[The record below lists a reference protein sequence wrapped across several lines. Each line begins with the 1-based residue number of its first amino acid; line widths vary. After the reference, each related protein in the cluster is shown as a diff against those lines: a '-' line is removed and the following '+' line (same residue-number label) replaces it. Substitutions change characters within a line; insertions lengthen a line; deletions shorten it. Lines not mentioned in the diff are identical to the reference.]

1 MHRWSPL
8 NERQLALLSRLANGR
23 KSEGPWDPGKFRTAY
38 ALRDRGLVTIKRSEG
53 EVDARVTEAGTFYI
67 QHGHHPDDPAHS
79 ADKKTGDVKPTGRT
93 RSASYADRPVALA
106 RRSKAKELIELLTKD
121 RRVTISEPDDA
132 TVTEWRRVIDYAKR
146 HILLP
151 EGKRIESLRMWN
163 RDLQISLIEGPH
175 PNSLRQRPDEAP
187 PVRVPTQL
195 RSPHPVVAALKD
207 DEARLVMPAPL
218 RRRSLLL
225 LQGLAAEAVRRGHK
239 VKGHEVPSRHRSRAY
254 TYNGR
259 HYPSSYSRRE
269 GELDLAVD
277 GYTYT
282 VTIQQEF
289 PQSTDPERA
298 KSLVIEIGYSQASR
312 QSRWADRKRW
322 VLEDILGA
330 VLREVETRAVE
341 DAQRKVDEERAKADR
356 EIRWRAA
363 MEKAKALAAQEQ
375 YAEVLRAQ
383 AGQWQEA
390 ASLSAYCN
398 ALERRLEEAA
408 VGEDKAAVASA
419 RGWLAWARRYV
430 QSLDP
435 LTHLPAMP
443 IAREPRP
450 EELAPYLNGWSP
462 HGPEAHR
469 GWGSR

>member
-8 NERQLALLSRLANGR
+8 NERQLALLGRLANG
-23 KSEGPWDPGKFRTAY
+23 KESEEPWDPGEFRTAY
-38 ALRDRGLVTIKRSEG
+38 ALRDRGLVTIKRSG
-53 EVDARVTEAGTFYI
+53 SKVDAQVTEAGTFYL
-67 QHGHHPDDPAHS
+67 QHGHHPDDPAH
-79 ADKKTGDVKPTGRT
+79 AGEEKAAKGKATGGT

-106 RRSKAKELIELLTKD
+106 RRTKAKELIERLVAD
-121 RRVTISEPDDA
+121 RRVTVTEPDDA

-146 HILLP
+146 HDLLP

-163 RDLQISLIEGPH
+163 RDLQISLVEGPH

-187 PVRVPTQL
+187 PVHVPSQL
-195 RSPHPVVAALKD
+195 RSPHPVVAALRD
-207 DEARLVMPAPL
+207 DEGRLVMPASL

-225 LQGLAAEAVRRGHK
+225 LQGLAAETVRRGHK
-239 VKGHEVPSRHRSRAY
+239 VKEHEVPSRHRSHAY

-269 GELDLAVD
+269 GELDLVVD
-277 GYTYT
+277 GFTYT

-289 PQSTDPERA
+289 PQSNEPERS
-298 KSLVIEIGYSQASR
+298 KSLVIELGYSQASR

-330 VLREVETRAVE
+330 VLREIETRAVE
-341 DAQRKVDEERAKADR
+341 DAQRKADEERAKAER
-356 EIRWRAA
+356 EVRWRAA
-363 MEKAKALAAQEQ
+363 MEKAKELAAQEQ

-390 ASLSAYCN
+390 ANLSAYCN
-398 ALERRLEEAA
+398 ALERRLEVAA
-408 VGEDKAAVASA
+408 GEDDAVVASA
-419 RGWLAWARRYV
+419 HGWLAWARRYV
-430 QSLDP
+430 QNLDP
-435 LTHLPAMP
+435 LTRLPVMP
-443 IAREPRP
+443 TAREPKP

-469 GWGSR
+469 GWGAR

>member
-8 NERQLALLSRLANGR
+8 NERQLALLGRLANG
-23 KSEGPWDPGKFRTAY
+23 KESEEPWDPGEFRTAY
-38 ALRDRGLVTIKRSEG
+38 ALRDRGLVTIKRSG
-53 EVDARVTEAGTFYI
+53 SEVDAKVTEAGTFYI
-67 QHGHHPDDPAHS
+67 EHGHHPDDPAH
-79 ADKKTGDVKPTGRT
+79 AGENKIVRDKAAGGT

-106 RRSKAKELIELLTKD
+106 RRAKAKELIERLVAD
-121 RRVTISEPDDA
+121 RRVTFTKPDDA

-146 HILLP
+146 HSLIP

-163 RDLQISLIEGPH
+163 RDLQISLVAGPH

-187 PVRVPTQL
+187 PVHVPTQL
-195 RSPHPVVAALKD
+195 RSPHPVVAALRD
-207 DEARLVMPAPL
+207 DEGRLVVPAPL

-239 VKGHEVPSRHRSRAY
+239 VKEHEVPSRHRSHVY

-259 HYPSSYSRRE
+259 HYPSSYSRRD
-269 GELDLAVD
+269 GELDLVVD
-277 GYTYT
+277 GFIYT

-289 PQSTDPERA
+289 PQSTDPERS
-298 KSLVIEIGYSQASR
+298 KSLVIELGYSQASR

-330 VLREVETRAVE
+330 VLREIETRAVE
-341 DAQRKVDEERAKADR
+341 DAQRKADEERAKAER
-356 EIRWRAA
+356 EVRWRAA
-363 MEKAKALAAQEQ
+363 MEKAKELAAQEQ

-390 ASLSAYCN
+390 ASLTAYCN
-398 ALERRLEEAA
+398 ALERRLEEPAA
-408 VGEDKAAVASA
+408 REDDAAVASA

-435 LTHLPAMP
+435 LTRLPAMP
-443 IAREPRP
+443 TAREPKP
-450 EELAPYLNGWSP
+450 EELALYLNGWSP

-469 GWGSR
+469 GWGAR